1 LHQNLRNSD
10 LSFSCLFFW
19 GRSFRIF
26 CWSCRGWN
34 NNFQCW
40 PWDFGG
46 PNYKIWA
53 PFSWQKKNKYC
64 FYNCHWKKKRFNI
77 SSRRLMW
84 LETSVTRRARR
95 AMTRKSKLLFHFV
108 WLTEYVT
115 YRARQGPDDCKEK
128 SAQTTVN
135 LHCMIFLE
143 NIIPFIFK
151 CLSHLIFIST
161 LIIYFIKKLKL

>member
-1 LHQNLRNSD
+1 
-10 LSFSCLFFW
+10 
-19 GRSFRIF
+19 
-26 CWSCRGWN
+26 
-34 NNFQCW
+34 
-40 PWDFGG
+40 
-46 PNYKIWA
+46 
-53 PFSWQKKNKYC
+53 
-64 FYNCHWKKKRFNI
+64 
-77 SSRRLMW
+77 MW

-151 CLSHLIFIST
+151 CLSHLIFTST